1 MKEKSWR
8 DDVGF
13 EFKINKNF
21 MCSRYYPGTT
31 THTAT
36 SRSVFKCIS
45 FY

>member
-1 MKEKSWR
+1 MKEK
-8 DDVGF
+8 VGEMMSVF

-31 THTAT
+31 TRTAA
-36 SRSVFKCIS
+36 SRSVFKCIP